1 MNTIEYIDRQVEK
14 FMPLIE
20 RYKGDESKLRSI
32 LIQAIS
38 NAVSDTIIEI
48 ANDSYAAL
56 DESGK
61 PKLRIINTPRHT

>member
-48 ANDSYAAL
+48 ANDSYAAFL

-61 PKLRIINTPRHT
+61 PKLRIIK